1 MQEHKAMITSAKVSF
16 TWRDARIVKKVTS
29 GKSLKPFPK
38 KIQNICLFS
47 KHDCL
52 SKKIQNILKRTN
64 NNELAKK
71 F

>member
-1 MQEHKAMITSAKVSF
+1 MITSAKVSF
-16 TWRDARIVKKVTS
+16 TWQDARIVKKVTS

-38 KIQNICLFS
+38 KIQNI
-47 KHDCL
+47 
-52 SKKIQNILKRTN
+52 LKRTN